1 MEKFNINKQL
11 KDGAVIGLVD
21 NHGECTTYK
30 AFVLKK
36 WEFEHPEIHHLLLY
50 LDTNRIIEGVFSETG
65 GDGSISDALS
75 IEALEKNP
83 PKADYKIPEE
93 RCVVIP
99 ELLERMLDADPKVYL
114 TLAAR

>member
-11 KDGAVIGLVD
+11 KDGAVIGLTD

-30 AFVLKK
+30 AFILKK
-36 WEFEHPEIHHLLLY
+36 WEFEDPQIHHLLLY
-50 LDTNRIIEGVFSETG
+50 LDTNRIVEGVFSEI
-65 GDGSISDALS
+65 GSNVFIPDTLC

-83 PKADYKIPEE
+83 PKADYRIPEE

-99 ELLERMLDADPKVYL
+99 DLLKRMLVVDPKVYL

>member
-1 MEKFNINKQL
+1 MKKIGINKQL

-21 NHGECTTYK
+21 NHGECTTIK
-30 AFVLKK
+30 AFILKK
-36 WEFEHPEIHHLLLY
+36 WEFEHPQIHHLLLY
-50 LDTNRIIEGVFSETG
+50 LDTNRIVEGIFSEIEESVFIP
-65 GDGSISDALS
+65 DVLS

-83 PKADYKIPEE
+83 PKADYRIPEE

-99 ELLERMLDADPKVYL
+99 DLLKCMLVVDPKVYL

>member
-1 MEKFNINKQL
+1 MKKLDIEEQL

-50 LDTNRIIEGVFSETG
+50 LDTNRIIEGVFTRIGESVFVPDT
-65 GDGSISDALS
+65 LC
-75 IEALEKNP
+75 IEALVKNP
-83 PKADYKIPEE
+83 PEYDYKIPEE

-99 ELLERMLDADPKVYL
+99 DLLKRMLEVDPKVYL

>member
-1 MEKFNINKQL
+1 MKKFDINKQL

-21 NHGECTTYK
+21 NHGECTTIK

-36 WEFEHPEIHHLLLY
+36 WEFEHPKIHHLLLY
-50 LDTNRIIEGVFSETG
+50 LDTNRIIEGVFAEIDESVFVPDT
-65 GDGSISDALS
+65 LS
-75 IEALEKNP
+75 IEVLMKNP
-83 PKADYKIPEE
+83 PKADYRIPEE

-99 ELLERMLDADPKVYL
+99 DLLKRMLEADPKVYL